1 MIWVC
6 EYSLKQR
13 AFNIDTLDRVLEAN
27 RQAVVR
33 GEEPGYVVLCIA
45 ADREAAHAFA
55 RDWEPERG
63 RKAEHI
69 PGRRSRADGT

>member
-33 GEEPGYVVLCIA
+33 LSLI
-45 ADREAAHAFA
+45 
-55 RDWEPERG
+55 
-63 RKAEHI
+63 HI
-69 PGRRSRADGT
+69 